1 MFLHSVKV
9 IKQEG
14 HVTLGPVSSIKFL
27 GQILKVSWDIFW
39 DMRRSVSSKRLKKIL
54 RHNFAFHQN
63 VGIERW
69 LQNNLNARFTTYTWG
84 KVSDVA
90 LVFCARGIYLYFPL

>member
-1 MFLHSVKV
+1 
-9 IKQEG
+9 
-14 HVTLGPVSSIKFL
+14 
-27 GQILKVSWDIFW
+27 
-39 DMRRSVSSKRLKKIL
+39 MRRSVSSKRLKKIL

-69 LQNNLNARFTTYTWG
+69 LQNSSNARFTTYTRG

-90 LVFCARGIYLYFPL
+90 LVFCARGVVSDYMNFPL